1 MLTFDHIAVSA
12 EALGPG
18 TADVEA
24 VLGQELLPGGEHPAM
39 GTHNRLLSFGPDE
52 YFELIA
58 INPGAPGPDQP
69 RWFDLDSFAGKT
81 RVTNW
86 ICRCPDIEAAIALS
100 PNGIGVPWHLERGD
114 LKWTMAVPRDG
125 KLPFDGLFP
134 ALIEWTGEAHPAPL
148 LRDTGVRLKELRLFS
163 PDADAL
169 RATLS
174 LLLRDA
180 RVIVLAAETAR
191 IEAVLSTPEGDVTL

>member
-18 TADVEA
+18 TEEVETA
-24 VLGQELLPGGEHPAM
+24 IGQPLLPGGEHPAM
-39 GTHNRLLSFGPDE
+39 GTHNRLLSFGPDA

-69 RWFDLDSFAGKT
+69 RWFDLDNFEGRT

-86 ICRCPDIEAAIALS
+86 ICRCPDIEAAIALA
-100 PNGIGVPWHLERGD
+100 PEGIGVPWHLERGD

-134 ALIEWTGEAHPAPL
+134 ALIEWTGPVHPAPL
-148 LRDTGVRLKELRLFS
+148 LRDTGVRMKELRLFS

-169 RATLS
+169 RAALS
-174 LLLRDA
+174 PHLRDA
-180 RVIVLAAETAR
+180 RVIVLAADTPR
-191 IEAVLSTPEGDVTL
+191 IEAELSTPNGDVTL